1 MERTVSCGMSQREF
15 MKSSDEMTRRE
26 SSKRTIIEG
35 VNTVYVNVCD
45 VYNAAN
51 DSEVFTAE
59 EMMYTDQGRYV
70 Q

>member
-1 MERTVSCGMSQREF
+1 